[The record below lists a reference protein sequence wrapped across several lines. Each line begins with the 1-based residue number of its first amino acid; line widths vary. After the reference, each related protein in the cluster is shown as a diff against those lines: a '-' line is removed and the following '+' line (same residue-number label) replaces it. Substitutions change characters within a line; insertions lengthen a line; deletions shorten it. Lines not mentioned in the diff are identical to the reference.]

1 MTKPVMIGISGIR
14 GIVGE
19 GLSPQLICSF
29 AAAMGTFC
37 GKGPV
42 MVGRDSR
49 VSGPSVQHGVMAGL
63 ASVGCD
69 PVDLGVCPTP
79 TVQLAVMKSDVRG
92 GIIITA
98 SHNPVEWN
106 ALKLVRSDG
115 LFLDPDEAQ
124 EVQRLAETG
133 GFAFQPWDG
142 QGTVTFRS
150 GAIDDHIRSILAL
163 PFLDVKAIRK
173 RCFRVAFDCVN
184 GAGGTLLPRLF
195 KALNCEPAGIHVE
208 PHGRFAHTPEPVP
221 ENLTGLSRLVRKV
234 KADVGFAVDPD
245 ADRLAVIAEDGNPL
259 GEEYTVTLACRFI
272 MSRKKGIAVLNV
284 STTRAAE
291 EVVAKAGGRVIR
303 TPVGE
308 IHVARCMLESNAV
321 IGGEGNGGVLLPDL
335 HLGRDAPMA
344 IALVLQLMLEQ
355 NRPISLIKQ
364 SLPQYFMT
372 KSKLSV
378 EGRNPREI
386 ADRLKR
392 DYSHESL
399 DLTDGL
405 KINRPRS
412 WIHIRP
418 SNTEPVL
425 RVITEAQ
432 TREES
437 ESLCREFIRKIE
449 AASA

>member
-1 MTKPVMIGISGIR
+1 MTKPVMIGVSGIR

-19 GLSPQLICSF
+19 GLTPQLICSY

-49 VSGPSVQHGVMAGL
+49 VSGPSVQHGVLAGL

-106 ALKLVRSDG
+106 ALKLVRPDG
-115 LFLDPDEAQ
+115 LFLETDQ
-124 EVQRLAETG
+124 VREVRRLAESG
-133 GFAFQPWDG
+133 DFAFQPWDG
-142 QGTVTFRS
+142 QGTVTSRS

-163 PFLDVKAIRK
+163 PLLDVEAIRK
-173 RCFRVAFDCVN
+173 RRFRVAFDCVN
-184 GAGGTLLPRLF
+184 GAGGTLLPGLL
-195 KALNCEPAGIHVE
+195 KSLNCEQAGIHVE

-221 ENLTGLSRLVRKV
+221 ENLSGLRRLVGKV
-234 KADVGFAVDPD
+234 KADAGFAVDPD
-245 ADRLAVIAEDGNPL
+245 ADRLAVIAEDGTPL
-259 GEEYTVTLACRFI
+259 GEEYTVTLASKFM
-272 MSRKKGIAVLNV
+272 MSRKKGIAVFNV

-291 EVVAKAGGRVIR
+291 EVVTEAGGEVLR

-308 IHVARCMLESNAV
+308 IHVARRMLESKAV
-321 IGGEGNGGVLLPDL
+321 IGGEGNGGVLVPDL

-344 IALVLQLMLEQ
+344 IALILQLMLEQ
-355 NRPISLIKQ
+355 DRPLSLIRK

-378 EGRNPREI
+378 EGRDPGKIVNSLR
-386 ADRLKR
+386 R
-392 DYSHESL
+392 DFSRESL

-412 WIHIRP
+412 WIHVRP

-425 RVITEAQ
+425 RVIAEAE
-432 TREES
+432 TRKES
-437 ESLCREFIRKIE
+437 ESLCREFIQIIK
-449 AASA
+449 AVSA